1 MRVKPEID
9 PGRARGVFIRRE
21 EQPEIVAKYLQ
32 YKLKLAGCALDKTF
46 RGQLGW
52 PEMKI
57 YLDGKFVD
65 DADAKISVFD
75 HGLLYGDGVFE
86 GIRLYGGNIFRLD
99 EHLERLEYSAKA
111 ILLQMPLTRAELVEA
126 TCETCR
132 QNKLSDAYIRL
143 VITRGVGDLG
153 LAPWLCPKPTVFI
166 IASKISLYPQEH
178 YDNGLNIVTVPTRRI
193 NPAALPPTI
202 KSLNYLN
209 NILGKI
215 EAKQFGAL
223 EAIMLNDQGYVAEC
237 TADNIFIVHKGEII
251 TPAAS
256 QGALKGIT
264 RGTIVDVARDLGIP
278 LRESNMTRYDV
289 WCADECFLT
298 GTGAEVIPVV
308 KLDGREIGTGKPGAI
323 TQRVLAS
330 FKQRVLTEGTRI

>member
-1 MRVKPEID
+1 
-9 PGRARGVFIRRE
+9 
-21 EQPEIVAKYLQ
+21 
-32 YKLKLAGCALDKTF
+32 
-46 RGQLGW
+46 
-52 PEMKI
+52 MKV
-57 YLDGKFVD
+57 YLDGKFVEKG
-65 DADAKISVFD
+65 DAKVSVFD

-86 GIRLYGGNIFRLD
+86 GIRLYGGNIYRLD
-99 EHLERLEYSAKA
+99 EHLERLEHSARA
-111 ILLQMPLTRAELVEA
+111 IMLQIPLSRAELAAA

-132 QNKLSDAYIRL
+132 QNSLTDAYIRL
-143 VITRGVGDLG
+143 VVTRGVGDLG
-153 LAPWLCPKPTVFI
+153 LSPWLCPKPSVFI
-166 IASKISLYPQEH
+166 IADKISLYPQEH
-178 YDNGLNIVTVPTRRI
+178 YEKGLAIVTVPTRRI

-215 EAKQFGAL
+215 EARQFGAL

-237 TADNIFIVHKGEII
+237 TADNVFTVFKGEIF

-264 RGTIVDVARDLGIP
+264 RSTIFDVAAELKVPI
-278 LRESNMTRYDV
+278 REVNMTRYDV

-308 KLDGREIGTGKPGAI
+308 KLDGREIGSGRPGPI

-330 FKQRVLTEGTRI
+330 FRQRVLVEGTRI

>member
-1 MRVKPEID
+1 
-9 PGRARGVFIRRE
+9 
-21 EQPEIVAKYLQ
+21 
-32 YKLKLAGCALDKTF
+32 
-46 RGQLGW
+46 
-52 PEMKI
+52 MKI

-65 DADAKISVFD
+65 SSEAKVSVFD

-86 GIRLYGGNIFRLD
+86 GIRVYGGNIFRLE

-111 ILLQMPLTRAELVEA
+111 IMLQMPHTRAELREL

-132 QNKLSDAYIRL
+132 QNGLTDAYIRL

-153 LAPWLCPKPTVFI
+153 LAPWLCPKPSIFI

-178 YDNGLNIVTVPTRRI
+178 YDNGLAIVTVPTRRI
-193 NPAALPPTI
+193 GPAALPATI

-223 EAIMLNDQGYVAEC
+223 EAIMLNEQGYVAEC
-237 TADNIFIVHKGEII
+237 TADNVFIVHKGTII
-251 TPAAS
+251 TPSSS

-264 RGTIVDVARDLGIP
+264 RDTVIDIAAEIGVP
-278 LRESNMTRYDV
+278 LRESDMTRYDI

-298 GTGAEVIPVV
+298 GSGAEVIPVV
-308 KLDGREIGTGKPGAI
+308 KLDGRVIGDGKPGPI
-323 TQRVLAS
+323 TQRVLAA
-330 FKQRVLTEGTRI
+330 FRRRVLVEGTRI